1 MRWTS
6 AAASTAA
13 LALALAACSDGDTK
27 PRATTAEKPVILGP
41 EPTPAATAKCNRI
54 VIDPGHDA
62 RANPATEPI
71 GPGSR
76 TRKIKDGGGTRGVVT
91 RTPESVVNLQIS
103 LRLRKLLM
111 FDGYCVTMTRS
122 RQTGVSM
129 GNVERARIA
138 NRAHAALFIRI
149 HADGNPSRSKNGTSV
164 LYPADHTGWTDDVLP
179 ESRVAAATIQRTLLR
194 SLGSRDL
201 GIVARTDI
209 TGFNWSDVPVVLPE
223 LGFLTNPREDRLLN
237 SPAYQDRAARGL
249 ERGIRAFVAPH
260 K

>member
-1 MRWTS
+1 MRWTF

-13 LALALAACSDGDTK
+13 LALALAACSDGDSK
-27 PRATTAEKPVILGP
+27 PRPTTPEKPVILGA
-41 EPTPAATAKCNRI
+41 EPSPAATAKCNRI

-76 TRKIKDGGGTRGVVT
+76 KRKIKDGGGTSGVVT
-91 RTPESVVNLQIS
+91 HTPESVVNLQIS
-103 LRLRKLLM
+103 LRLRKLLL
-111 FDGYCVTMTRS
+111 FDGYCVTMTRG

-149 HADGNPSRSKNGTSV
+149 HADGNTSPSRHGTSV
-164 LYPADHTGWTDDVLP
+164 LYPAEHTGWTDDILP
-179 ESRVAAATIQRTLLR
+179 ESRVAAANIQRALVG
-194 SLGSRDL
+194 SLGSRNL
-201 GIVARTDI
+201 GIVARSDI

-223 LGFLTNPREDRLLN
+223 LGFLTNPREDRLLT
-237 SPAYQDRAARGL
+237 SAAYQDRAARGL
-249 ERGIRAFVAPH
+249 ERGIRSFVAPH